1 MKTEEITE
9 KMPQIVKESIGQAQK
24 QLTLLEGQAREIWGK
39 AFDKVKLGSSLDQI
53 KNVEETI
60 KSLREKYESSMNLDG
75 IKKAAENFSTQ
86 YRTKAFHSLG
96 IATSK
101 DIYSVEKKI
110 DRLRADIRKL
120 TRKNNSRSKTNT
132 RNRSYN
138 KTTKNTQK
146 TQKTKTR
153 A

>member
-24 QLTLLEGQAREIWGK
+24 QLTLLEGQARQIWENARG
-39 AFDKVKLGSSLDQI
+39 KVKLGTSLEQI
-53 KNVEETI
+53 KSVEETI
-60 KSLREKYESSMNLDG
+60 KGLREKYETSMNLDG
-75 IKKAAENFSTQ
+75 IKKAAENFGTQ

-101 DIYSVEKKI
+101 DIHSVEKKI
-110 DRLRADIRKL
+110 DRLRSDIRKL
-120 TRKNNSRSKTNT
+120 TRKNNSRSKPSS
-132 RNRSYN
+132 RSRTYN
-138 KTTKNTQK
+138 KTTKSTPRNTR
-146 TQKTKTR
+146 KTK